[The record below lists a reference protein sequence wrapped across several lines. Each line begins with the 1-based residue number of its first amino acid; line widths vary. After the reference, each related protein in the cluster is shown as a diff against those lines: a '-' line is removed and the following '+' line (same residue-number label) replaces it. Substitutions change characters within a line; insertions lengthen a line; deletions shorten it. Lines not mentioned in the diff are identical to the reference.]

1 VSSKVKQTYNKVSQI
16 VTLLSTGR
24 CAVAN
29 VVKLQKMELYMANNL
44 FISYD
49 LNSPGQDYSSVI
61 NEIKSLGSWAKI
73 QKSHWY
79 VNSALTATQAVD
91 QVWAKMDSNDSLIVI
106 DATNNNASW
115 QNLSEDVAIHI
126 KNSWV
131 S

>member
-1 VSSKVKQTYNKVSQI
+1 
-16 VTLLSTGR
+16 
-24 CAVAN
+24 
-29 VVKLQKMELYMANNL
+29 MANNL

-126 KNSWV
+126 KNSWA